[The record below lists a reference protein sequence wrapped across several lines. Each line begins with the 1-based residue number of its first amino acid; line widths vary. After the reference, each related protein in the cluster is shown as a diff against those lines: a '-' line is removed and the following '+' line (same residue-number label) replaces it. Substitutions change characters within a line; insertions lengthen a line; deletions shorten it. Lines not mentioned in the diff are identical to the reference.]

1 MGLRDRLE
9 AEVSSVQRETKRWIN
24 RSKTL
29 HGRIAEARGYL
40 CREAAGLYGLRQK
53 RRKSGRV
60 EYVIGGVAIPNY
72 LTDLNSTVFFQ
83 SEKGK
88 ANERTYIAHPHQQ
101 ITTSLSHLSHLLL
114 LTAHYL
120 SLKLPNEI
128 LLPTQSHPFT
138 QIRGTLN
145 ARHTVTR
152 PLSLPAP
159 LSTLSR
165 DNPPSH
171 TKFIEGISLLAINIA
186 YTCCTQ
192 GLEINDVDA
201 VCAPGAN
208 LWALLVS
215 RDTPVPAFGRM
226 SHGSCLGNLATAGR
240 VAGIARFRVGFK
252 SVVEKVRDTLRGET
266 IVADWDLV
274 GDVLGGG
281 GGGGGGGGCG
291 VGEGDA
297 ATEGNVSGEVDGDDG
312 GRGGREGRMP
322 GWTRIRAPGEE
333 R

>member
-1 MGLRDRLE
+1 MKE
-9 AEVSSVQRETKRWIN
+9 S
-24 RSKTL
+24 
-29 HGRIAEARGYL
+29 
-40 CREAAGLYGLRQK
+40 
-53 RRKSGRV
+53 
-60 EYVIGGVAIPNY
+60 
-72 LTDLNSTVFFQ
+72 
-83 SEKGK
+83 
-88 ANERTYIAHPHQQ
+88 IAHPHQQ
-101 ITTSLSHLSHLLL
+101 ITASLSHLSHLLL

-165 DNPPSH
+165 DNPASH
-171 TKFIEGISLLAINIA
+171 TKFIEGISLLAINVA
-186 YTCCTQ
+186 YTCFTQ

-208 LWALLVS
+208 LWSLLVS

-240 VAGIARFRVGFK
+240 VVGMARFRVGFK
-252 SVVEKVRDTLRGET
+252 SVVEKVRNTLQGET

-274 GDVLGGG
+274 GDVVGGG
-281 GGGGGGGGCG
+281 GGGGGNAAVGGNA
-291 VGEGDA
+291 DR
-297 ATEGNVSGEVDGDDG
+297 EVDGEDG
-312 GRGGREGRMP
+312 GKGGREGRMP